1 MPLQV
6 VVAPGIAPAVVGYH
20 IALVVAG
27 YHIDPGVGVDHTD
40 FVLAVAVVGSELL
53 T

>member
-1 MPLQV
+1 MPPQV

-20 IALVVAG
+20 IALVV
-27 YHIDPGVGVDHTD
+27 GVEHTD
-40 FVLAVAVVGSELL
+40 FVLAEAVAGSELL